1 MKIEFEKPKTFDI
14 ICLVLFVL
22 FFSFAIYFLF
32 SSNYVLAVIVL
43 LLSIWALSIAFGS
56 VVLGTAYLE
65 GHTVRLL
72 TRNGGKMPIDEI
84 QKYYANYGSMDLVVD
99 KLEKRNVVVKKD
111 YIIEL
116 KEENLAKGYKNRL
129 MLWGTRRVKL

>member
-22 FFSFAIYFLF
+22 FFSFAIYFFF

-99 KLEKRNVVVKKD
+99 QLEKRNVVVKKD